1 MRVFGADEIQPGVAA
16 LGRLRAYLADRGDR
30 GPTVFVRSEYRVG
43 QFTNGDVNHP
53 LANLCVPGRNVDCE
67 WANSLVVSPHQIV
80 VTKHEADAGESA
92 TFRSVIDEVVRAGT
106 QRIVMVGFQL
116 TTCVQASALST
127 QRMVRD
133 RGARVTV
140 IEALTG
146 VRASSLLP
154 PGLSRVE
161 ATIRQLESYG
171 VAIVRPGEHEQA
183 ENLVTTQIR

>member
-1 MRVFGADEIQPGVAA
+1 MRAFGADEMRPGVEA
-16 LGRLRAYLADRGDR
+16 LDRLRAYLADRGDR

-43 QFTNGDVNHP
+43 QFTNGNVNHP

-67 WANSLVVSPHQIV
+67 WANGLVVSPHQTV
-80 VTKHEADAGESA
+80 VTKHEADAGESS
-92 TFRSVIDEVVRAGT
+92 TFRAVIDDLVQAGT

-146 VRASSLLP
+146 VRASSVLS
-154 PGLSRVE
+154 PGVSRVE
-161 ATIRQLESYG
+161 ATIRELESSG
-171 VAIVRPGEHEQA
+171 VA
-183 ENLVTTQIR
+183 VTRAGARDALKVVPSG